1 MISCPYCHQFSNCHV
16 RYADGTTEEKAKM
29 SSNNGNKWMKQ
40 DILFERVDFEFQV
53 VLEGVVG
60 KPGLS
65 DIAVDDVVFH
75 EGCK

>member
-1 MISCPYCHQFSNCHV
+1 
-16 RYADGTTEEKAKM
+16 M